1 MSPAIFDW
9 VQSFIEFAIIKSKI
23 LLFVHN
29 SIEPNLVL
37 SWRFGDRCI
46 VLEEF
51 ILVFLHEVIVYGI
64 KFEFSEV
71 WISCSVTPFFEWCA
85 ISSFILI
92 LVVGLFWNV
101 DLISNIVFFSQIEL
115 LIQFIVG
122 NLLHVFKRWSHY
134 GVALIILLNIEL
146 DVLSRHV
153 FEIVYLLMNFLMFLD
168 RFLDFREFKI
178 NFT

>member
-1 MSPAIFDW
+1 VGSVEWIIQQASVFIELRIVKTIHFLHVFHKRILSRFNSTHHVKFLFGIDVHRFLFTPASHSVERWHQILVKVPMSPAIFDW
-9 VQSFIEFAIIKSKI
+9 VQSFIEFAIIKSEI

-92 LVVGLFWNV
+92 LVVGLF
-101 DLISNIVFFSQIEL
+101 
-115 LIQFIVG
+115 
-122 NLLHVFKRWSHY
+122 
-134 GVALIILLNIEL
+134 
-146 DVLSRHV
+146 
-153 FEIVYLLMNFLMFLD
+153 
-168 RFLDFREFKI
+168 
-178 NFT
+178 